1 MLSTKYLI
9 IGGSAAGVSAAN
21 QLARLEPDANI
32 LCVTAEQAKPYNK
45 CFLVDWIA
53 REKSEQEVYL
63 STNSQIKFMHG
74 AKVTRLDAMQKI
86 AYLDDGKQVKYEKTL
101 LCIGV
106 SAFVPPISG
115 INDHKN
121 VFSFHDFADAQK
133 ILNFVEQQNAKRAVV
148 IGAGL
153 TGLECADALARLGL
167 QVSVVERADQVLSK
181 HVDKVGAQKI
191 EGLMR
196 DFGVDFYGD
205 QEVIGIDDN
214 TVQLKS
220 GKILPADMIVVAVG
234 VRPNKIE
241 VKSGE
246 FEGLGGYLKV
256 DECLLTNL
264 PDVWAAGD
272 MIVAPDILTGQL
284 SPSCSWPD
292 AMMQG
297 NIAAQNMVG
306 RERKY
311 PGILSIANS
320 HFFGQD
326 FISCGNLEGENSLQG
341 DFASSYQKCI
351 TDGDGLVSGFVLV
364 GDISKYP
371 ALRRAILTKQPI
383 I

>member
-1 MLSTKYLI
+1 MALTSEGIVDIPGLMSRWVKLANGANAHYMTAGDTGPAVILLH
-9 IGGSAAGVSAAN
+9 GGAAGSSGTAGWRFMAPFLGAN
-21 QLARLEPDANI
+21 GFRVYCPDQPGFGLADTRENYWPKDGI
-32 LCVTAEQAKPYNK
+32 LSHVQ
-45 CFLVDWIA
+45 FI
-53 REKSEQEVYL
+53 
-63 STNSQIKFMHG
+63 
-74 AKVTRLDAMQKI
+74 
-86 AYLDDGKQVKYEKTL
+86 
-101 LCIGV
+101 
-106 SAFVPPISG
+106 
-115 INDHKN
+115 
-121 VFSFHDFADAQK
+121 HDFADAQK

>member
-9 IGGSAAGVSAAN
+9 VGGSAAGVSAAN
-21 QLARLEPDANI
+21 QLARLEPDADI
-32 LCVTAEQAKPYNK
+32 LCVTAEQAKSYNK
-45 CFLVDWIA
+45 CFLVDWVA

-63 STNSQIKFMHG
+63 STNPQVKFMHG
-74 AKVTRLDAMQKI
+74 VKVARLDAIQKI
-86 AYLDDGKQVKYEKTL
+86 AYLDDGNLVNYEKAL

-106 SAFVPPISG
+106 RAFVPPITG
-115 INDHKN
+115 INDYKN
-121 VFSFHDFADAQK
+121 IFSFHDFADAQK
-133 ILNFVEQQNAKRAVV
+133 ILNFVEQQDAKRAVV

-191 EGLMR
+191 EDLMR

-205 QEVIGIDDN
+205 QEVVGIDN
-214 TVQLKS
+214 SVVQLKS
-220 GKILPADMIVVAVG
+220 GKTLPVDMVVIAVG

-241 VKSGE
+241 VKNGE
-246 FEGLGGYLKV
+246 FESLSGYLKV
-256 DECLLTNL
+256 NEYLQTNL
-264 PDVWAAGD
+264 SDIWAAGD
-272 MIVAPDILTGQL
+272 MIVAPDILTGEL
-284 SPSCSWPD
+284 TPSCSWPD

-306 RERKY
+306 KERKY

-326 FISCGNLEGENSLQG
+326 FISCGNLEGKNSFQG
-341 DFASSYQKCI
+341 DFTPSYQKCI
-351 TDGDGLVSGFVLV
+351 TGDDGLVSGFVLV

-371 ALRRAILTKQPI
+371 ALRRAILTKQKFL
-383 I
+383 